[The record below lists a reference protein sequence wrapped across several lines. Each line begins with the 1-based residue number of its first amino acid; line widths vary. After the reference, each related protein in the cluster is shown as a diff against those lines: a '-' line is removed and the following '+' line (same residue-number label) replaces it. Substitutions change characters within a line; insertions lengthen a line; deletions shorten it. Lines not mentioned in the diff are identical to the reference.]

1 MALAGPWVRSA
12 ALSHASNCFPSS
24 LAAKK
29 INKFGTCLFL
39 LKYSPSYNVAALSKR
54 NLDMNIYSY

>member
-12 ALSHASNCFPSS
+12 ALSQASNCFPSS

-29 INKFGTCLFL
+29 TNKFGTCLFL
-39 LKYSPSYNVAALSKR
+39 LKYGPSYYVAEL
-54 NLDMNIYSY
+54 